1 MHFKRGINSKGNR
14 KEPQSDH
21 KTGRVVGRH
30 KTWLYTKKLEN
41 PNLACLSLKKKIK
54 CQLIIL

>member
-41 PNLACLSLKKKIK
+41 PNLFCL
-54 CQLIIL
+54 